1 MRPTHELRNI
11 SEIRTFYRT
20 NDEPIYFVGPT
31 PFNLLGLDRWVRNFN
46 YVTYYDPWDGEHPRI
61 ITPAK
66 VPDTTFTSS
75 EQITNHLLT
84 SDEVRTKLAARGG
97 VPRVMAVFIDA
108 ETEAICA
115 DLGYQ
120 LTLPPVALRKRLDS
134 KLETTRLGNEAGAP
148 SVPNTLAAAD
158 SYEQLLRLAA
168 DAGLGEDLVIQLPYG
183 DSGKTTFFI
192 AGQEDWDRHAKDLAG
207 KEAKIMKRIRNT
219 ALAVEACITR
229 HGTIVGPF
237 MIDLTGYDTMTPY
250 KGGWC
255 GNDVFPGVMSA
266 KQRTAATSLV
276 RRLGDRLALEGY
288 TGFFEVDTL
297 IDLDTDEVYLGELNP
312 RISGASPITM
322 VTAGAYAD
330 LPLYLFHLLEYMNV
344 DYTIDVDEINE
355 RWSELA
361 AIDQW
366 SQLII
371 KQPEDEVSQ
380 ILAAPRTGTW
390 GIEPGGGLAYR
401 RPSRDWHGLEDES
414 ELFFMRVY
422 GAGDYLFKGADLG
435 IVMAKCRMQTDD
447 PKTLTPRCE
456 QIVAGLRSQYVS
468 ASLSEPA
475 LPMPS
480 LLGGKAL

>member
-1 MRPTHELRNI
+1 MKPTHELRNI

-46 YVTYYDPWDGEHPRI
+46 YLTYYDPWDGDHPRMV
-61 ITPAK
+61 TPTRD
-66 VPDTTFTSS
+66 PGRTFTSA
-75 EQITNHLLT
+75 EEITNHLLT
-84 SDEVRTKLAARGG
+84 SDETRTRLAARGG
-97 VPRVMAVFIDA
+97 TPRVMAVFIDE
-108 ETEAICA
+108 ETEAICQ
-115 DLGYQ
+115 DLGYR

-148 SVPNTLAAAD
+148 SVPNTLAAAENYAD
-158 SYEQLLRLAA
+158 LLRIAGE
-168 DAGLGEDLVIQLPYG
+168 AGLGDDLVIQLPYG
-183 DSGKTTFFI
+183 DSGKTTFFV
-192 AGQEDWDRHAKDLAG
+192 ASQADWDKYAMDLG
-207 KEAKIMKRIRNT
+207 GVEAKIMKRIRNT
-219 ALAVEACITR
+219 ALAVEGCITR

-237 MIDLTGYDTMTPY
+237 MIDLTGYDSMTPY
-250 KGGWC
+250 QGGWC
-255 GNDVFPGVMSA
+255 GNDVFPEVMTA
-266 KQRTAATSLV
+266 KQRSAATELV
-276 RRLGDRLALEGY
+276 RKLGDRLALEGY

-330 LPLYLFHLLEYMNV
+330 LPLYLFHLLEYMDV
-344 DYTIDVDEINE
+344 DYTIDTDEINE

-366 SQLII
+366 SQLIL
-371 KQPEDEVSQ
+371 KQPEDEVSE

-390 GIEPGGGLAYR
+390 AIQPGGKLEYR
-401 RPSRDWHGLEDES
+401 RPSRDWHGLQDEG

-422 GAGDYLFKGADLG
+422 GPGDYLFKGADLG

-468 ASLSEPA
+468 ASLAQAPMPMPA
-475 LPMPS
+475 L
-480 LLGGKAL
+480 LGSKAL

>member
-97 VPRVMAVFIDA
+97 VPRVMAVFIDE

-168 DAGLGEDLVIQLPYG
+168 DAGLLGLLVQENVFQDVAAGRLRWLP
-183 DSGKTTFFI
+183 
-192 AGQEDWDRHAKDLAG
+192 LADA
-207 KEAKIMKRIRNT
+207 EAQS
-219 ALAVEACITR
+219 A
-229 HGTIVGPF
+229 
-237 MIDLTGYDTMTPY
+237 TGLY
-250 KGGWC
+250 
-255 GNDVFPGVMSA
+255 
-266 KQRTAATSLV
+266 Q
-276 RRLGDRLALEGY
+276 RLGQRAAVATGVFVQFLDRA
-288 TGFFEVDTL
+288 F
-297 IDLDTDEVYLGELNP
+297 
-312 RISGASPITM
+312 
-322 VTAGAYAD
+322 
-330 LPLYLFHLLEYMNV
+330 
-344 DYTIDVDEINE
+344 NE
-355 RWSELA
+355 W
-361 AIDQW
+361 
-366 SQLII
+366 
-371 KQPEDEVSQ
+371 VSLQ
-380 ILAAPRTGTW
+380 
-390 GIEPGGGLAYR
+390 
-401 RPSRDWHGLEDES
+401 
-414 ELFFMRVY
+414 
-422 GAGDYLFKGADLG
+422 
-435 IVMAKCRMQTDD
+435 
-447 PKTLTPRCE
+447 
-456 QIVAGLRSQYVS
+456 
-468 ASLSEPA
+468 
-475 LPMPS
+475 
-480 LLGGKAL
+480 

>member
-61 ITPAK
+61 ITP
-66 VPDTTFTSS
+66 PSRRSEETFTSS

-97 VPRVMAVFIDA
+97 VPRVMAVFIDE
-108 ETEAICA
+108 ETEAICR
-115 DLGYQ
+115 DLGYR

-148 SVPNTLAAAD
+148 SVPNTLAAAA
-158 SYEQLLRLAA
+158 SYDDLLRIAGE
-168 DAGLGEDLVIQLPYG
+168 AGLGSDLVIQLPYG

-192 AGQEDWDRHAKDLAG
+192 ASQADWDKYADDLAG
-207 KEAKIMKRIRNT
+207 KDAKIMKRIRNT

-255 GNDVFPGVMSA
+255 GNDVFPEVMTA
-266 KQRTAATSLV
+266 KQRTAATALV
-276 RRLGDRLALEGY
+276 RKLGDRLALEGY
-288 TGFFEVDTL
+288 SGFFEVDTL

-355 RWSELA
+355 RWTELA

-380 ILAAPRTGTW
+380 ILAAPRTGHV
-390 GIEPGGGLAYR
+390 GHSARRQARVPAPLAGLAR
-401 RPSRDWHGLEDES
+401 DCRTRASCSSCGSTAPATTCSR
-414 ELFFMRVY
+414 
-422 GAGDYLFKGADLG
+422 AP
-435 IVMAKCRMQTDD
+435 T
-447 PKTLTPRCE
+447 
-456 QIVAGLRSQYVS
+456 S
-468 ASLSEPA
+468 ASSWPR
-475 LPMPS
+475 PGCRPTTRS
-480 LLGGKAL
+480 R